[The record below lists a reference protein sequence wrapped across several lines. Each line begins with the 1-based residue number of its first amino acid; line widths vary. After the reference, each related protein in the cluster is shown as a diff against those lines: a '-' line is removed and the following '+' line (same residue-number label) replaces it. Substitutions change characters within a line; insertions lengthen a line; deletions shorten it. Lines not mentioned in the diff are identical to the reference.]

1 MEDIIARFKESC
13 GKVGDMIKE
22 FIARFKKA
30 WAAFVRTWKF
40 EKDIGSTTERVRK
53 EIEYAIDCERKS
65 AVEEN
70 DYSFLDY
77 VVECYRSALRAYET
91 MAADGH
97 SGMSWGLTRQI
108 FNRLAE
114 GKPLKGLNSYQDRP
128 EEWGERSHWIVDDS
142 AVLSNIR
149 YPALSYRVNASGKE
163 IYHDIDRWV
172 FEAPDCPNIP
182 WHNGFLSNYL
192 DEKFPIQFPYNPITI
207 HVRVEEILTDPAHG
221 DYDAQHIIDF
231 ADPETGR
238 KVSVDAYFEEVDG
251 KWQEIGK
258 KKWYALRKK
267 HGERLAAILRAKED

>member
-13 GKVGDMIKE
+13 GKVGNMMKD

-30 WAAFVRTWKF
+30 WAAFIRTWRF
-40 EKDIGSTTERVRK
+40 EKDVGGMTKRVR
-53 EIEYAIDCERKS
+53 EEVEYAIDCERKS

-114 GKPLKGLNSYQDRP
+114 GKPLKNLNSYDERP
-128 EEWGERSHWIVDDS
+128 EEWAS
-142 AVLSNIR
+142 SNIIPDSFGMLYNNR
-149 YPALSYRVNASGKE
+149 YSSLCCRVTENGNVYS
-163 IYHDIDRWV
+163 DCNRWV
-172 FEAPDCPNIP
+172 FEAPDHPNIP

-238 KVSVDAYFEEVDG
+238 KVGVDAYFEEVDG

-258 KKWYALRKK
+258 RKWYTLRKK
-267 HGERLAAILRAKED
+267 HGERLAAILKAKED

>member
-13 GKVGDMIKE
+13 GKVGNMMKD

-30 WAAFVRTWKF
+30 WAAFIRTWRF
-40 EKDIGSTTERVRK
+40 EKDVGGMTKRVR
-53 EIEYAIDCERKS
+53 EEVEYAIDCERKS

-114 GKPLKGLNSYQDRP
+114 GKPLKNLNSYDERP
-128 EEWGERSHWIVDDS
+128 EEWAS
-142 AVLSNIR
+142 SNIIPDSFGMLYNNR
-149 YPALSYRVNASGKE
+149 YSSLCCRVTENGNVYS
-163 IYHDIDRWV
+163 DCNRWV
-172 FEAPDCPNIP
+172 FEAPDHPNIP

-238 KVSVDAYFEEVDG
+238 KVCVNAYFEEVDG

-267 HGERLAAILRAKED
+267 HGERLAAILKVKEE

>member
-1 MEDIIARFKESC
+1 MKD
-13 GKVGDMIKE
+13 V
-22 FIARFKKA
+22 IARFKKA

-40 EKDIGSTTERVRK
+40 EKDVGGMTKRVRK
-53 EIEYAIDCERKS
+53 EVEYAIECERNS

-97 SGMSWGLTRQI
+97 SGMSWGLMRQI

-114 GKPLKGLNSYQDRP
+114 GKPLKNLNSYDEHP
-128 EEWGERSHWIVDDS
+128 EEWAS
-142 AVLSNIR
+142 SNIIPDSFGMLYNNR
-149 YPALSYRVNASGKE
+149 YPSLCCRVTENGNVYS
-163 IYHDIDRWV
+163 DCDRWV
-172 FEAPDCPNIP
+172 FEAPDHPNIP
-182 WHNGFLSNYL
+182 WHNGFLSTYL
-192 DEKFPIQFPYNPITI
+192 DEKFPIQFPYCPVTI

-238 KVSVDAYFEEVDG
+238 KVCVNAYFEEVDG

-267 HGERLAAILRAKED
+267 HGERLAAILKTKEEN

>member
-1 MEDIIARFKESC
+1 MKDL
-13 GKVGDMIKE
+13 V
-22 FIARFKKA
+22 ARFKKA
-30 WAAFVRTWKF
+30 WSAFVRTWKF
-40 EKDIGSTTERVRK
+40 EKDVGGMTKRVREEVK
-53 EIEYAIDCERKS
+53 YAIECERKS
-65 AVEEN
+65 AIEEN

-114 GKPLKGLNSYQDRP
+114 GKPLKNLNSYDECP
-128 EEWGERSHWIVDDS
+128 EEWAS
-142 AVLSNIR
+142 SNIIPDSFGILYNNR
-149 YPALSYRVNASGKE
+149 YPSLCCRVTENGNVYS
-163 IYHDIDRWV
+163 DCNRWV
-172 FEAPDCPNIP
+172 FEAPDHPNIP

-192 DEKFPIQFPYNPITI
+192 DEKFPVQFPYCPVTI

-238 KVSVDAYFEEVDG
+238 KVCVNAYFEEVDG

-267 HGERLAAILRAKED
+267 HGERLAAILRAKEEN

>member
-1 MEDIIARFKESC
+1 MEDIIAHFKEAC
-13 GKVGDMIKE
+13 EKGGNMMKDL
-22 FIARFKKA
+22 IARFKKA

-40 EKDIGSTTERVRK
+40 EKDAGEMTKRVR
-53 EIEYAIDCERKS
+53 EEVEYAIDCERKE
-65 AVEEN
+65 AIEEN
-70 DYSFLDY
+70 DDTFLDY
-77 VVECYRSALRAYET
+77 IIECYRSASRAYET

-97 SGMSWGLTRQI
+97 SGMSWSLTRQI
-108 FNRLAE
+108 LARLAE

-128 EEWGERSHWIVDDS
+128 EEWGERRHWIVDDG
-142 AVLSNIR
+142 AVLINIR

-192 DEKFPIQFPYNPITI
+192 DEKFPIQFPYYPVTV

-221 DYDAQHIIDF
+221 DFDAQRIIDF
-231 ADPETGR
+231 VDPETG
-238 KVSVDAYFEEVDG
+238 KTVGVDACFEEVDG
-251 KWQEIGK
+251 KWQKIGK

-267 HGERLAAILRAKED
+267 HWERIAAALRAKEN

>member
-1 MEDIIARFKESC
+1 MKN
-13 GKVGDMIKE
+13 

-30 WAAFVRTWKF
+30 WAAFVRPWKF
-40 EKDIGSTTERVRK
+40 EKDAGEMTKRVR
-53 EIEYAIDCERKS
+53 EEVEYAIDCERKE
-65 AVEEN
+65 AIEEN
-70 DYSFLDY
+70 DDTFLDY
-77 VVECYRSALRAYET
+77 IIECYRSALRAYET

-97 SGMSWGLTRQI
+97 SGMSWSLTRQI
-108 FNRLAE
+108 LNRLME
-114 GKPLKGLNSYQDRP
+114 GKPLKELNSYSDRP

-142 AVLSNIR
+142 AVFNNIR
-149 YPALSYRVNASGKE
+149 YPALSYRVNTSGKA
-163 IYHDIDRWV
+163 IYHDTDRWV

-182 WHNGFLSNYL
+182 WNNGFLSSYL

-238 KVSVDAYFEEVDG
+238 KVCVDAYFEEVDG
-251 KWQEIGK
+251 EWKEIGK

-267 HGERLAAILRAKED
+267 HGERLAAILRTKED

>member
-1 MEDIIARFKESC
+1 MCKNCVHENVCRYKTEFENLKNDIA
-13 GKVGDMIKE
+13 KVTPT
-22 FIARFKKA
+22 
-30 WAAFVRTWKF
+30 WAPDHYVITIECKNF
-40 EKDIGSTTERVRK
+40 RK
-53 EIEYAIDCERKS
+53 E
-65 AVEEN
+65 
-70 DYSFLDY
+70 
-77 VVECYRSALRAYET
+77 
-91 MAADGH
+91 G
-97 SGMSWGLTRQI
+97 
-108 FNRLAE
+108 AE

-231 ADPETGR
+231 VDPETGKTVR
-238 KVSVDAYFEEVDG
+238 VDACFEEVDG

-258 KKWYALRKK
+258 RKWYVLRKK
-267 HGERLAAILRAKED
+267 HGERLAAILRAKEN

>member
-30 WAAFVRTWKF
+30 MRAFVRTWRF
-40 EKDIGSTTERVRK
+40 EKDVGSTTKRVR
-53 EIEYAIDCERKS
+53 EEVEYAIECERNS
-65 AVEEN
+65 AIKDN
-70 DYSFLDY
+70 DYTFLDY

-114 GKPLKGLNSYQDRP
+114 GKPLKNLNSYDEHP
-128 EEWGERSHWIVDDS
+128 EEWAS
-142 AVLSNIR
+142 SNIIPDSFGMLYNNR
-149 YPALSYRVNASGKE
+149 YPSLCCRVTENGNVYS
-163 IYHDIDRWV
+163 DCNRWV
-172 FEAPDCPNIP
+172 FEAPDHPNIP
-182 WHNGFLSNYL
+182 WHNGFLSTYL
-192 DEKFPIQFPYNPITI
+192 NEKFPIQFPYNPVTI

-238 KVSVDAYFEEVDG
+238 KVGVDAYFEEVDG

-258 KKWYALRKK
+258 KKWYVLRKK
-267 HGERLAAILRAKED
+267 HGERIAAILRAKED

>member
-1 MEDIIARFKESC
+1 MKD
-13 GKVGDMIKE
+13 V
-22 FIARFKKA
+22 IARFKKA

-40 EKDIGSTTERVRK
+40 EKDVGGMTKRVRK
-53 EIEYAIDCERKS
+53 EVEYAIECERNS

-114 GKPLKGLNSYQDRP
+114 GKPLKNLNSYDEHP
-128 EEWGERSHWIVDDS
+128 EEWAS
-142 AVLSNIR
+142 SNIIPDSFGMLYNNR
-149 YPALSYRVNASGKE
+149 YPSLCCRVTENGNVYS
-163 IYHDIDRWV
+163 DCNRWV

-182 WHNGFLSNYL
+182 WHNGFLSSYL
-192 DEKFPIQFPYNPITI
+192 DERFPIQFPYNPITI

-238 KVSVDAYFEEVDG
+238 KVCVNAYFEEVDG

-267 HGERLAAILRAKED
+267 HGERLAAILKEKED

>member
-1 MEDIIARFKESC
+1 MKN
-13 GKVGDMIKE
+13 

-40 EKDIGSTTERVRK
+40 EKDVGGMTKRVR
-53 EIEYAIDCERKS
+53 EEVEYAIDCERKS

-70 DYSFLDY
+70 DYNFLDY
-77 VVECYRSALRAYET
+77 VVECYRSALRTYET

-97 SGMSWGLTRQI
+97 SGMSWSLTRQI
-108 FNRLAE
+108 LNRLME
-114 GKPLKGLNSYQDRP
+114 GKPLKGLNSYLDRP
-128 EEWGERSHWIVDDS
+128 EEWSSNNSFDDDI
-142 AVLSNIR
+142 IR
-149 YPALSYRVNASGKE
+149 FNNKRYNPLYCESTENDM
-163 IYHDIDRWV
+163 IYHDVDRWV
-172 FEAPDCPNIP
+172 FEAPDHPNIP
-182 WHNGFLSNYL
+182 WHNGFLSSYL

-238 KVSVDAYFEEVDG
+238 KVCVNAYFEEVDG

-267 HGERLAAILRAKED
+267 HAERLAAILRAKEEN

>member
-1 MEDIIARFKESC
+1 
-13 GKVGDMIKE
+13 MIKD

-30 WAAFVRTWKF
+30 WAAFVRTWRF
-40 EKDIGSTTERVRK
+40 EKEVGSTTERVRK
-53 EIEYAIDCERKS
+53 EVEYAIECERKG
-65 AVEEN
+65 AIEEN
-70 DYSFLDY
+70 DYAFLDY

-114 GKPLKGLNSYQDRP
+114 GKPLKNLNSYDERP
-128 EEWGERSHWIVDDS
+128 EEWAS
-142 AVLSNIR
+142 SNIIPDSFGMLYNNR
-149 YPALSYRVNASGKE
+149 YPSLCCRVIENGNVYS
-163 IYHDIDRWV
+163 DCDRWV
-172 FEAPDCPNIP
+172 FEAPDHPNIP

-207 HVRVEEILTDPAHG
+207 HVRVEELLTDPAHG
-221 DYDAQHIIDF
+221 DYDAQRIIDF
-231 ADPETGR
+231 VDPETGR

-251 KWQEIGK
+251 EWQEIGK

-267 HGERLAAILRAKED
+267 HGERLAAILRAKKD

>member
-13 GKVGDMIKE
+13 GKVGNMMKD

-30 WAAFVRTWKF
+30 WAAFIRTWRF
-40 EKDIGSTTERVRK
+40 EKDVGGMTKRVR
-53 EIEYAIDCERKS
+53 EEVEYAIDCERKS

-114 GKPLKGLNSYQDRP
+114 GKPLKNLNSYDERP
-128 EEWGERSHWIVDDS
+128 EEWAS
-142 AVLSNIR
+142 SNIIPDSFGMLYNNR
-149 YPALSYRVNASGKE
+149 YSSLCCRVTENGNVYS
-163 IYHDIDRWV
+163 DCNRWV
-172 FEAPDCPNIP
+172 FEAPDHPNIP

-238 KVSVDAYFEEVDG
+238 KVFVNAYFEEVDG

-267 HGERLAAILRAKED
+267 HGERLAAILKAKEE

>member
-1 MEDIIARFKESC
+1 MKNL
-13 GKVGDMIKE
+13 
-22 FIARFKKA
+22 IARFKKA

-40 EKDIGSTTERVRK
+40 EKDVGGMTKRVR
-53 EIEYAIDCERKS
+53 EEVEYAIDCERNS
-65 AVEEN
+65 AIKEN

-77 VVECYRSALRAYET
+77 AVECYRSALRTYET

-97 SGMSWGLTRQI
+97 SGMSWSLTRQI
-108 FNRLAE
+108 LNRLME
-114 GKPLKGLNSYQDRP
+114 GKPLKKLNSYDECP
-128 EEWGERSHWIVDDS
+128 KEWAS
-142 AVLSNIR
+142 SNIIPDSFGILYNNR
-149 YPALSYRVNASGKE
+149 YSSLCCKVTENGNVYSDCN
-163 IYHDIDRWV
+163 RWV

-182 WHNGFLSNYL
+182 WHNGFLSSYL

-238 KVSVDAYFEEVDG
+238 KVCVNAYFEEVDG

-267 HGERLAAILRAKED
+267 HAERLAAILRPKEE

>member
-1 MEDIIARFKESC
+1 MEGIIARFKESC

-30 WAAFVRTWKF
+30 WAAFVRTWRF
-40 EKDIGSTTERVRK
+40 EKDVGSTTERVRK
-53 EIEYAIDCERKS
+53 EVEYAIECERKS

-77 VVECYRSALRAYET
+77 AVECYRSALHTYET

-97 SGMSWGLTRQI
+97 SGMSWSLTRQI
-108 FNRLAE
+108 LNRLTE

-128 EEWGERSHWIVDDS
+128 EEWAKGSPWIVDDRS
-142 AVLSNIR
+142 MLNNIR
-149 YPALSYRVNASGKE
+149 YSALSYRVNASGKA
-163 IYHDIDRWV
+163 IYHDINRWV
-172 FEAPDCPNIP
+172 FEAPDHPNIP
-182 WHNGFLSNYL
+182 WHNGFLSTYL
-192 DEKFPIQFPYNPITI
+192 DEKFPIQFPYCPVTI

-238 KVSVDAYFEEVDG
+238 KVCVDACFAEIDG
-251 KWQEIGK
+251 EWQEIGK
-258 KKWYALRKK
+258 RKWYALRKK
-267 HGERLAAILRAKED
+267 HGERLAAILRAKEN

>member
-1 MEDIIARFKESC
+1 MKN
-13 GKVGDMIKE
+13 

-40 EKDIGSTTERVRK
+40 EKDDGGMTKRVR
-53 EIEYAIDCERKS
+53 EEVEYAIECERNS
-65 AVEEN
+65 AIEEN

-77 VVECYRSALRAYET
+77 AVECYRSALRTYET

-97 SGMSWGLTRQI
+97 SGMSWSLTRQI
-108 FNRLAE
+108 LNRLTE

-128 EEWGERSHWIVDDS
+128 EEWGERSHWMVDDS

-149 YPALSYRVNASGKE
+149 YPALSYRVNASGKA
-163 IYHDIDRWV
+163 IYHDTDRWI

-182 WHNGFLSNYL
+182 WHNGFLSSYL

-221 DYDAQHIIDF
+221 DFDAMRIIDF

-238 KVSVDAYFEEVDG
+238 KVCINAYFEEVDG

-267 HGERLAAILRAKED
+267 HGERLAAILKSKEEK

>member
-1 MEDIIARFKESC
+1 MKD
-13 GKVGDMIKE
+13 V
-22 FIARFKKA
+22 IARFKKA

-40 EKDIGSTTERVRK
+40 EKDVGGMTKRIRK
-53 EIEYAIDCERKS
+53 EVEYAIECERNS

-114 GKPLKGLNSYQDRP
+114 GKPLKKLNSYDERP
-128 EEWGERSHWIVDDS
+128 EEWVSSDIIPDS
-142 AVLSNIR
+142 FGMLYNNR
-149 YPALSYRVNASGKE
+149 YPSLCCKVTENGNVYSDCN
-163 IYHDIDRWV
+163 RWV
-172 FEAPDCPNIP
+172 FEAPDHLNIP
-182 WHNGFLSNYL
+182 WHNGFLSTYL
-192 DEKFPIQFPYNPITI
+192 DEKFPIQFPYNPVTI

-238 KVSVDAYFEEVDG
+238 KVGVDAYFEEIDG

-258 KKWYALRKK
+258 RKWYTLRKK
-267 HGERLAAILRAKED
+267 HGERLATILKGKEEN

>member
-1 MEDIIARFKESC
+1 M
-13 GKVGDMIKE
+13 
-22 FIARFKKA
+22 
-30 WAAFVRTWKF
+30 
-40 EKDIGSTTERVRK
+40 
-53 EIEYAIDCERKS
+53 
-65 AVEEN
+65 
-70 DYSFLDY
+70 
-77 VVECYRSALRAYET
+77 
-91 MAADGH
+91 
-97 SGMSWGLTRQI
+97 
-108 FNRLAE
+108 
-114 GKPLKGLNSYQDRP
+114 
-128 EEWGERSHWIVDDS
+128 
-142 AVLSNIR
+142 
-149 YPALSYRVNASGKE
+149 NASGKA
-163 IYHDIDRWV
+163 IYHDTDRWV

-267 HGERLAAILRAKED
+267 HGERLAAILRETED

>member
-13 GKVGDMIKE
+13 GKVGNMMKDV
-22 FIARFKKA
+22 IARFKKA

-40 EKDIGSTTERVRK
+40 EKDVGGMTKRVRK
-53 EIEYAIDCERKS
+53 EVEYAIECERNS

-77 VVECYRSALRAYET
+77 VVECYHSALRAYET

-114 GKPLKGLNSYQDRP
+114 GKPLKNLNSYDEHP
-128 EEWGERSHWIVDDS
+128 EEWAS
-142 AVLSNIR
+142 SNIIPDSFGMLYNNR
-149 YPALSYRVNASGKE
+149 YPSLCCRVTENGNVYS
-163 IYHDIDRWV
+163 DCNRWV
-172 FEAPDCPNIP
+172 FEAPDHPNIP
-182 WHNGFLSNYL
+182 WHNGFLSTYL
-192 DEKFPIQFPYNPITI
+192 DEKFPIQFPYNPVTI

-238 KVSVDAYFEEVDG
+238 KVGVDAYFEEVDG

-258 KKWYALRKK
+258 RKWYTLRKK
-267 HGERLAAILRAKED
+267 HGERLAAILKAKEE